1 MQMKLARD
9 IFIYK
14 ELGQIRRMG
23 AIIANGSATVTESS
37 GTIKR
42 AKNSSHLT
50 WFILRKAKTSFPT
63 LGERVDEQDT

>member
-1 MQMKLARD
+1 MQMKLERD
-9 IFIYK
+9 ISIYK

-23 AIIANGSATVTESS
+23 AIITNGSATVTESS
-37 GTIKR
+37 GKKKR

-50 WFILRKAKTSFPT
+50 WLILRKAKTSFPT